1 VFENV
6 TIDLPGGKKFQLIA
20 NNCSVV
26 NKYIQS
32 AKFNGQALNTPWF
45 THEQLV
51 AGGKLELEMG
61 AKPNKT
67 WGVSK

>member
-1 VFENV
+1 V
-6 TIDLPGGKKFQLIA
+6 
-20 NNCSVV
+20 
-26 NKYIQS
+26 
-32 AKFNGQALNTPWF
+32 LNTPWF